1 LVHRLQK
8 VDTDVVHVHNRSHDF
23 EACLASEGEFIRA
36 QFQIAE
42 VKLIDIQK
50 LEREAL
56 EQNVR
61 LVSEQDTLLHKLETL
76 HIQLADTKRV
86 KESYCERSSKHSSEA
101 HNKILTTILHLDLQ
115 KCEHC

>member
-8 VDTDVVHVHNRSHDF
+8 VDADVVHVHNRSHDF
-23 EACLASEGEFIRA
+23 EACLASEGKFIRA

-61 LVSEQDTLLHKLETL
+61 LVSERDTLLHKLETL
-76 HIQLADTKRV
+76 HIQLADTK
-86 KESYCERSSKHSSEA
+86 
-101 HNKILTTILHLDLQ
+101 
-115 KCEHC
+115 